1 MPITHYRHNAM
12 ATQFEILI
20 DCDDAAYAAGAV
32 QVAWNDLDKLESEL
46 SRFREASDIWRIG
59 RLSKGENIPI
69 GFAAVD
75 CLALAQD
82 VKAASGGA
90 FDIAIGPL
98 YKVWGAPDGS
108 LRNPSEKAVAEA
120 LAKCRETAIELD
132 IENFRVTARSDHP
145 QLDLGGIGKG
155 YALDQMAALLGE
167 WSIDSA
173 LLNAGSSTVLA
184 LGHPSH
190 DHEGWTVRAGKEY
203 AQTIKLR
210 DRALSGSGFAE
221 KGAHI
226 IDPRN
231 GRPVS
236 TEADTRWASA
246 PNAALS
252 DALSTAFIVLAPDEV
267 EALCAVQAGEVEA
280 IFC

>member
-1 MPITHYRHNAM
+1 M

-20 DCDDAAYAAGAV
+20 DCDDTAYAAGAV

-46 SRFREASDIWRIG
+46 SRFREASDIS
-59 RLSKGENIPI
+59 RLARLPKGQSIPI
-69 GFAAVD
+69 GFATVD

-82 VKAASGGA
+82 VKGASGGA
-90 FDIAIGPL
+90 FDIAVGPL
-98 YKVWGAPDGS
+98 YKLWCAPDGS
-108 LRNPSEKAVAEA
+108 LRNPSEKAIAEA
-120 LAKCRETAIELD
+120 LAKCHETAIELD
-132 IENFRVTARSDHP
+132 LENYRITALSDRP

-155 YALDQMAALLGE
+155 YALDQMAALLKE
-167 WSIDSA
+167 WSIESA

-190 DHEGWTVRAGKEY
+190 HPEGWTVRAGKEY
-203 AQTIKLR
+203 SQTITLR

-221 KGAHI
+221 KGSHI
-226 IDPRN
+226 IDPRS

-236 TEADTRWASA
+236 MEADTRWASA

-252 DALSTAFIVLAPDEV
+252 DALSTAFIVLTSEEV
-267 EALCAVQAGEVEA
+267 NALCATQQGEVEA